1 MRKNIHRQ
9 TKKKSA
15 LGLETRLQV
24 LLLPHTA
31 FFHVLAEYVI
41 MRRSVSLILRLLP
54 SFASAGWGLGMRLRS
69 VSSNQIAEG
78 FEFCSLIG
86 YMFDALP
93 TGLSH
98 YLGSSDLRM
107 RPRILDQSVLGPPC
121 PGTTLSW
128 DHPVL
133 GPPCPGTT
141 LSWDQ
146 SVLGPPCPGTN
157 LSWDHPVLGPPCP
170 GTTLSWDQ
178 SVLGPPCPGTTLS
191 WDQSVLGPPC
201 PGTTLSW
208 DQSVLGP
215 PCPGT
220 DLSWDHPVL
229 GPPCPGTDLSSA
241 PQRWSWATSKKKVV
255 YSAEVQAFD
264 EPPWWERNCGT
275 MQRENPTFSHILNY
289 YCIIKYLL
297 LRFAPTMF
305 YITSLLLGIFVVAIR
320 VIVIQYFDPEWWNT
334 HPLII
339 SSIHKVQSSVYRT
352 WKQDKQRTETKV
364 TCRLTFLVMLF
375 RSQVPK

>member
-1 MRKNIHRQ
+1 MR
-9 TKKKSA
+9 S
-15 LGLETRLQV
+15 
-24 LLLPHTA
+24 
-31 FFHVLAEYVI
+31 
-41 MRRSVSLILRLLP
+41 MSLILRLLP

-98 YLGSSDLRM
+98 YLGTSSSDLRM
-107 RPRILDQSVLGPPC
+107 RPRIL
-121 PGTTLSW
+121 

-141 LSWDQ
+141 LFWDHP
-146 SVLGPPCPGTN
+146 VLGPICPGTN
-157 LSWDHPVLGPPCP
+157 LSWDRLVLGPTCP
-170 GTTLSWDQ
+170 GTDLSWDQ
-178 SVLGPPCPGTTLS
+178 SVLGPI
-191 WDQSVLGPPC
+191 
-201 PGTTLSW
+201 
-208 DQSVLGP
+208 
-215 PCPGT
+215 
-220 DLSWDHPVL
+220 
-229 GPPCPGTDLSSA
+229 CPGTDLSSA

-264 EPPWWERNCGT
+264 EPPWWERNCGA

-305 YITSLLLGIFVVAIR
+305 YITSLLLGIFVVAIL